1 MLNGSSIQDID
12 TPFRSISSDYD
23 RFSAAGCKELLE
35 QTQSEAQLKIG
46 QGTWLS
52 QSDTEKTLLG
62 WLSTT
67 RAQLCQAYCAVTVYS
82 EVLEYMVVSNAWS
95 SHIVSTHVH
104 CLFHCQKYERSEAV
118 RLLDFFSLE
127 AAEVRPTQNVTATQR
142 PKPSTQSS
150 SCHLP
155 PCYAPEKVLGNWAVH
170 LAPKDPRAWNPMQTA
185 VECYCRSS
193 LDLQLPQSLMVV
205 WTSYPSSWPIA
216 GPYCTKLRK
225 LSKVEVVLTGYEQ

>member
-1 MLNGSSIQDID
+1 MIGLVLLGVKSQ
-12 TPFRSISSDYD
+12 
-23 RFSAAGCKELLE
+23 ELLE

-104 CLFHCQKYERSEAV
+104 SLFHCQKYERSEAV

-127 AAEVRPTQNVTATQR
+127 AAEVQPTQNVTATQR
-142 PKPSTQSS
+142 SKPSTQSPS
-150 SCHLP
+150 LALGTTCHHVTPQKKYSAIGL
-155 PCYAPEKVLGNWAVH
+155 CILHLRIHDVKPEHCK
-170 LAPKDPRAWNPMQTA
+170 RQ
-185 VECYCRSS
+185 
-193 LDLQLPQSLMVV
+193 
-205 WTSYPSSWPIA
+205 
-216 GPYCTKLRK
+216 
-225 LSKVEVVLTGYEQ
+225 